1 MIFEMHLDPFFSA
14 CGQKKMTSNLSS
26 FHWFVFWRNFKALW
40 INMILT
46 YLQELLINTNDAAVC
61 FPNAFRKS
69 VSGTQS
75 LFLETNP
82 MYLLNCSAMEDVTA
96 FTLKQQQKIKVL

>member
-1 MIFEMHLDPFFSA
+1 
-14 CGQKKMTSNLSS
+14 
-26 FHWFVFWRNFKALW
+26 
-40 INMILT
+40 MILT
-46 YLQELLINTNDAAVC
+46 YLQELLINTNDVAVC

-82 MYLLNCSAMEDVTA
+82 MYLLNCSAMEDCVLITSVTA